1 MRLVLAFVGV
11 VLIWTT
17 TPLGIKWSSVGV
29 SFIFGVTARM
39 SIGLFCLLIM
49 MLLTRTRLRL
59 DKAALI
65 TYVAVSIQVYAS
77 MLLTYWGAQFIP
89 SGWLSVIFGLS
100 PFMTAFMAAAVL
112 KEQSLGIGKILSYLI
127 GVTGLAVMFS
137 SAFDLDL
144 QAAVGMVTILVAT
157 FLHAIS
163 AIWVKKIHAQLPAM
177 AQITGGLLLSL
188 PLYFVTWYWLD
199 QAQLPDMPTEQTIWA
214 ILYLGL
220 IATPIGFALYYYVLA
235 RLPATNVA
243 MINLMT
249 PVLSLILGYFANQE
263 ALTTKVLVGTGL
275 IMLALGLHSWLERR
289 QSANLQQS
297 D

>member
-1 MRLVLAFVGV
+1 MRLILAFVGV

-65 TYVAVSIQVYAS
+65 TYVAVSVQVYAS

-89 SGWLSVIFGLS
+89 SGWLSVIYGLS
-100 PFMTAFMAAAVL
+100 PFITAFMAAAVL
-112 KEQSLGIGKILSYLI
+112 KEHSLGVGKILSYLI
-127 GVTGLAVMFS
+127 GLAGLTVMFS
-137 SAFDLDL
+137 SAIDVNL
-144 QAAVGMVTILVAT
+144 QAVEGMAALLAAT

-188 PLYFVTWYWLD
+188 PLYFATWFWLD
-199 QAQLPDMPTEQTIWA
+199 QARVPDMPTEQTVWA

-249 PVLSLILGYFANQE
+249 PVLSLLLGYFANQE
-263 ALTTKVLVGTGL
+263 ALTMKVLAGTGL

-289 QSANLQQS
+289 QATLVN
-297 D
+297 

>member
-1 MRLVLAFVGV
+1 
-11 VLIWTT
+11 
-17 TPLGIKWSSVGV
+17 
-29 SFIFGVTARM
+29 
-39 SIGLFCLLIM
+39 
-49 MLLTRTRLRL
+49 
-59 DKAALI
+59 
-65 TYVAVSIQVYAS
+65 
-77 MLLTYWGAQFIP
+77 
-89 SGWLSVIFGLS
+89 
-100 PFMTAFMAAAVL
+100 MTAFMAAAVL

-199 QAQLPDMPTEQTIWA
+199 QAQLPDMPAEQTIWA